1 MLKRITAPP
10 FGGQLTKGWLA
21 MTLTNDTHK
30 PYRKD
35 KYFKIGS
42 YTLQYIHYYPT
53 YAAEVSYGWL
63 FVRKEGLLDIYFGKH
78 VFAFIL
84 RKNWYYD
91 VG

>member
-1 MLKRITAPP
+1 MMIVTRL
-10 FGGQLTKGWLA
+10 GGMK

-78 VFAFIL
+78 VFAFVL
-84 RKNWYYD
+84 RKNLYYD

>member
-1 MLKRITAPP
+1 MMIVTRLGVMK
-10 FGGQLTKGWLA
+10 

-35 KYFKIGS
+35 KYFKFGS
-42 YTLQYIHYYPT
+42 HVLQCIHYYPT
-53 YAAEVSYGWL
+53 YNAEVSYGWL

>member
-1 MLKRITAPP
+1 
-10 FGGQLTKGWLA
+10 
-21 MTLTNDTHK
+21 MTLTNNEPRK

-35 KYFKIGS
+35 KYFNIGS

-53 YAAEVSYGWL
+53 ELAEVSYGWL
-63 FVRKEGLLDIYFGKH
+63 LVRKEGLFDIYFGKH

>member
-1 MLKRITAPP
+1 
-10 FGGQLTKGWLA
+10 
-21 MTLTNDTHK
+21 MTLTNDTRK

-35 KYFKIGS
+35 KYFKFGS

-84 RKNWYYD
+84 RRIRYYD
-91 VG
+91 LG

>member
-1 MLKRITAPP
+1 
-10 FGGQLTKGWLA
+10 
-21 MTLTNDTHK
+21 MTLTNNEPQK

-35 KYFKIGS
+35 KYFNLGS
-42 YTLQYIHYYPT
+42 YTLQYIHYYPK
-53 YAAEVSYGWL
+53 YYGEVSYGWL
-63 FVRKEGLLDIYFGKH
+63 IVRKEGLLDIYFGKH